1 MREKL
6 QEEQKQKIDEAIGEL
21 DKVKVEIEKEFEEKR
36 EKDQKMLDKKL
47 VDKDEE
53 IKELNALVSDLQ
65 VKLKEHRT
73 TNTKNGDV
81 IQNTQKSL
89 QGKEKDLSEAK

>member
-65 VKLKEHRT
+65 AKLREHRT

-81 IQNTQKSL
+81 I
-89 QGKEKDLSEAK
+89 

>member
-1 MREKL
+1 
-6 QEEQKQKIDEAIGEL
+6 
-21 DKVKVEIEKEFEEKR
+21 
-36 EKDQKMLDKKL
+36 MLDKKL

-65 VKLKEHRT
+65 AKLKEHRT